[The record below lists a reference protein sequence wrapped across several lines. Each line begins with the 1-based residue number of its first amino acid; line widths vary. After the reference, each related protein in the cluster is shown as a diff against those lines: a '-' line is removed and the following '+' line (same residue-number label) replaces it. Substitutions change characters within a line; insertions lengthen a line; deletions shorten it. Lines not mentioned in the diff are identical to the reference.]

1 MDINVKLKRVY
12 RPWEQFFR
20 KTIHTPLEAFLHA
33 QTTNGMI
40 LMVMTII
47 ALLWI
52 NSPLNGVYSH
62 LLHNHITLTIGSFTM
77 DHSVHFWVN
86 DGLMT
91 IFFFQVGLEIKR
103 EILVGEL
110 SDFKVALLPILA
122 AIGGMLA
129 PALIFK
135 FMTGS
140 LPGSNGWGI
149 PMATDIAF
157 AVSALVLLGKR
168 VSPALVTFLVALA
181 IVDDLGAV
189 SIIALFYTA
198 KIHLLALGIA
208 LALFALL
215 IVFNRLG
222 IRAVG
227 IYAIV
232 GLFIWFFTLQSGVHA
247 TIAGI
252 LVAMS
257 IPSVPKYDP
266 RSGIKPLT
274 ELIDGFEQYPPH
286 ADMMID
292 EGQKRIISGIKHQI
306 SGIQAPLN
314 KCEDALHLPIGILII
329 PIFALVNAG
338 IPISMASITDAFS
351 SNVGLGIA
359 LGLFGG
365 KVLGI
370 FGVSYLAIKLKI
382 AKLPENSTLN
392 QLFGISFLGGIGFTM
407 SIFIAELA
415 YTNDPKFLLQAKTS
429 ILLTSFFAGVV
440 GYLWLR
446 YVAKPQIS

>member
-135 FMTGS
+135 F
-140 LPGSNGWGI
+140 
-149 PMATDIAF
+149 
-157 AVSALVLLGKR
+157 
-168 VSPALVTFLVALA
+168 
-181 IVDDLGAV
+181 
-189 SIIALFYTA
+189 
-198 KIHLLALGIA
+198 
-208 LALFALL
+208 
-215 IVFNRLG
+215 
-222 IRAVG
+222 
-227 IYAIV
+227 
-232 GLFIWFFTLQSGVHA
+232 
-247 TIAGI
+247 
-252 LVAMS
+252 
-257 IPSVPKYDP
+257 
-266 RSGIKPLT
+266 
-274 ELIDGFEQYPPH
+274 
-286 ADMMID
+286 
-292 EGQKRIISGIKHQI
+292 IS
-306 SGIQAPLN
+306 
-314 KCEDALHLPIGILII
+314 ILI
-329 PIFALVNAG
+329 
-338 IPISMASITDAFS
+338 S
-351 SNVGLGIA
+351 S
-359 LGLFGG
+359 
-365 KVLGI
+365 
-370 FGVSYLAIKLKI
+370 
-382 AKLPENSTLN
+382 
-392 QLFGISFLGGIGFTM
+392 
-407 SIFIAELA
+407 
-415 YTNDPKFLLQAKTS
+415 
-429 ILLTSFFAGVV
+429 
-440 GYLWLR
+440 
-446 YVAKPQIS
+446 